1 VPNKNTGQA
10 YSPPPVRPLSSPGLL
25 PRSCHQL
32 PAPVAG
38 KRSLCAHS
46 AARERGFPHPRVR
59 SLTRPPHSF
68 LCPPAR
74 VPQTR
79 KPYTITKQRERWTE
93 EEHSRFLEA
102 LKLHGR
108 AWRKIEG
115 SARQPYRQ
123 TVRLTF
129 VLTHARPPPPRL
141 PRAEHVGTKTAV
153 QIRSHAQKFFTK
165 VEKQQAGNGGGGG
178 GVPGAAPTVT
188 VIPAGAHGAT
198 ENICIPPPRPKRK
211 PNAPLPRKAPA
222 GLTEVGLDA
231 GPAQSWPP
239 LLAQAMS
246 HGAGAVAGKRSAPPA
261 PPVEA
266 PIPKARRTG
275 TTLSGPSPA
284 PSAGTGMA
292 APSGGTVPLVGRR
305 APAAS
310 GRRNAKAQTHN
321 GCHGS
326 AAAPHLAPPPGL
338 FAAPQHQRQ
347 HQHGGGNAPSGWG
360 QQLQQLQ
367 PSQLMQFITQ
377 QQHAFAAAAALAAG
391 AAAVAQ
397 RAVAAAAASSQQVER
412 SGLTTG
418 SQPAQTGPTAAVAAH
433 APGRMMQ
440 PQTEGTPASA
450 GMCLVP
456 PPTALPPLD
465 PAQAAAAW
473 AAAAA
478 YAPAGASADAL
489 GALFM
494 PGSAGGT
501 AHLGHLPGAMMPSHV
516 LLAFAEGKGYS
527 RGGGLQTADGDG
539 ADREGPSPP
548 GGSGGTSS
556 SGAQS
561 GQDGKGGEDC
571 GGVGA
576 GAGGGGQNGSEEEV
590 EGLRGV
596 PSSERVLAAASGQLG
611 PTLLGPPYAPPH
623 RSAQGHALAKHQAM
637 QAARLAAAAASAA
650 QQQQHMVLATMALAS
665 THPGLQTL
673 NGASP
678 GDMAATAAGAAGAHH
693 HRHSSRLPVASS
705 TSSAF
710 STFNRVPSNGT
721 LGGLAASQTPA
732 VQPNGGHTFA
742 TPPPPQFLDSSALT
756 MAALGWP
763 SAGALPSP
771 GNTAA
776 AAGMPLSGHDAASAA
791 AYAHAS
797 AMAQWS
803 AAASSYWGV
812 PAAGAGS
819 MPHTGV
825 SASLAAALRGI
836 APMMATQLR
845 NHQHHHQAPAGPGHA
860 SGPGQAHA
868 ADACQGSDAMHAGND
883 GATLPN
889 GCRTT
894 EPASADLLAS
904 TMVPPLRPVATVG
917 INGASDAKPLP
928 AAIHADVVAQTAAP
942 QPHKSKHHHTVPGP
956 ASDANAIATAA
967 KDCGTVTHAHQP
979 TAVPAPEAM
988 AVAAVPVDAV
998 AIDRETPGSSSG
1010 DEQADNPL
1018 RVVDA
1023 TTGGTDGD
1031 AKQRRGDVSGGDGS
1045 GGDETGE
1052 QGSGGPLANGR
1063 GSNNGTGNRSSSGD
1077 GGQTGSEGD
1086 KYGAGGEGTPPPE
1099 DRRDL

>member
-1 VPNKNTGQA
+1 
-10 YSPPPVRPLSSPGLL
+10 
-25 PRSCHQL
+25 
-32 PAPVAG
+32 
-38 KRSLCAHS
+38 
-46 AARERGFPHPRVR
+46 
-59 SLTRPPHSF
+59 
-68 LCPPAR
+68 
-74 VPQTR
+74 
-79 KPYTITKQRERWTE
+79 
-93 EEHSRFLEA
+93 
-102 LKLHGR
+102 
-108 AWRKIEG
+108 
-115 SARQPYRQ
+115 
-123 TVRLTF
+123 
-129 VLTHARPPPPRL
+129 
-141 PRAEHVGTKTAV
+141 
-153 QIRSHAQKFFTK
+153 
-165 VEKQQAGNGGGGG
+165 
-178 GVPGAAPTVT
+178 
-188 VIPAGAHGAT
+188 
-198 ENICIPPPRPKRK
+198 
-211 PNAPLPRKAPA
+211 
-222 GLTEVGLDA
+222 
-231 GPAQSWPP
+231 
-239 LLAQAMS
+239 
-246 HGAGAVAGKRSAPPA
+246 
-261 PPVEA
+261 
-266 PIPKARRTG
+266 
-275 TTLSGPSPA
+275 
-284 PSAGTGMA
+284 
-292 APSGGTVPLVGRR
+292 
-305 APAAS
+305 
-310 GRRNAKAQTHN
+310 
-321 GCHGS
+321 
-326 AAAPHLAPPPGL
+326 
-338 FAAPQHQRQ
+338 
-347 HQHGGGNAPSGWG
+347 
-360 QQLQQLQ
+360 
-367 PSQLMQFITQ
+367 
-377 QQHAFAAAAALAAG
+377 
-391 AAAVAQ
+391 
-397 RAVAAAAASSQQVER
+397 
-412 SGLTTG
+412 
-418 SQPAQTGPTAAVAAH
+418 
-433 APGRMMQ
+433 MMQ
-440 PQTEGTPASA
+440 PQTEGTPAYA
-450 GMCLVP
+450 GLCLMP

-478 YAPAGASADAL
+478 YAPAGASTDAL

-494 PGSAGGT
+494 PASAGGA
-501 AHLGHLPGAMMPSHV
+501 AHLGHLPGAMMPSHM

-561 GQDGKGGEDC
+561 GQDGKGGEEC

-611 PTLLGPPYAPPH
+611 PTLLGPPHAPPH

-678 GDMAATAAGAAGAHH
+678 GDIVATTAGAHH
-693 HRHSSRLPVASS
+693 HRHSSRPPVASS

-763 SAGALPSP
+763 SAGALTSA
-771 GNTAA
+771 GNTTA

-819 MPHTGV
+819 MPHAGV

-836 APMMATQLR
+836 APMMATQLS
-845 NHQHHHQAPAGPGHA
+845 NHRHHHQAPAGPGHA

-868 ADACQGSDAMHAGND
+868 ADAGQGSDAMHAGND

-928 AAIHADVVAQTAAP
+928 GAVHAAVVAQTAAP
-942 QPHKSKHHHTVPGP
+942 QPHKSKHHHIVPSP

-967 KDCGTVTHAHQP
+967 KDCGTVTHAHQS
-979 TAVPAPEAM
+979 TAIPAPEAM

-1023 TTGGTDGD
+1023 TMGGIDGD